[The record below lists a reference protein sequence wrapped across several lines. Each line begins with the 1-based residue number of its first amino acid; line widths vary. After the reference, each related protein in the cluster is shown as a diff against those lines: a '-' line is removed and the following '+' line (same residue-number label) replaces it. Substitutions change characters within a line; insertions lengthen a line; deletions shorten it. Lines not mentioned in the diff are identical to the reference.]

1 MLVLEP
7 CAPRWLLNTHYMAT
21 IYDVS
26 VMAGVS
32 LATVSRV
39 MNNNTKVSDK
49 TKQKVLDAMKALGYR
64 PNTIAQSLA
73 SNCSNSVGVLVS
85 QLDGPF
91 YGPMMTEIETALRT
105 ANKHVIIAAGHSDEK
120 QEKEG
125 VEFLMSR
132 GCDALILDIEAVSDD
147 YLIELSKGSTPVV
160 FINRYIDAIK
170 ERCVYL
176 ENEQGGFM
184 ATEHILSLG
193 HKDIAYISGP
203 LFKLDVRDRL
213 KGHKRALQQY
223 NIDFDDTLCIE
234 SDFKEA
240 GGCEA
245 MERLLSMNKTITAVV
260 CANDQMASGAIAVCL
275 EHGIR
280 VPDDISFIGY
290 DNIPFPQYISPKLST
305 VSNPIHEMGKMA
317 ARWVLQE
324 VYNDKEVIVES
335 SFKPE
340 LFIRSSSQAI
350 SHD

>member
-1 MLVLEP
+1 
-7 CAPRWLLNTHYMAT
+7 MAT

-49 TKQKVLDAMKALGYR
+49 TKQKVLDAMAALGYR

-91 YGPMMTEIETALRT
+91 YGPMMTEIETALRA

-132 GCDALILDIEAVSDD
+132 GCDALILDVEAVSDE
-147 YLIELSKGSTPVV
+147 YLIELSKGPTPIVL
-160 FINRYIDAIK
+160 INRYIDSIK

-176 ENEQGGFM
+176 QNELGGYM
-184 ATEHILSLG
+184 ATKHILSLG
-193 HKDIAYISGP
+193 HQHIAYISGP
-203 LFKLDVRDRL
+203 LFKLDARDRL
-213 KGHKRALQQY
+213 KGHKRALAEF
-223 NIDFDDTLCIE
+223 NVPFDPELWFE
-234 SDFKEA
+234 GNFREHGGSD
-240 GGCEA
+240 A
-245 MERLLSMNKTITAVV
+245 MEYLLSLNKPITAVV
-260 CANDQMASGAIAVCL
+260 CASDQMASGAISVCL
-275 EHGIR
+275 EKGIR

-317 ARWVLQE
+317 ARWVLQQ
-324 VYNDKEVIVES
+324 VYNDKDIHVES
-335 SFKPE
+335 SFQPE
-340 LFIRSSSQAI
+340 LFIRGSSQTL
-350 SHD
+350 SKP

>member
-1 MLVLEP
+1 
-7 CAPRWLLNTHYMAT
+7 MAT

-49 TKQKVLDAMKALGYR
+49 TKQKVLDAMESLGYR

-73 SNCSNSVGVLVS
+73 SNRSNSVGVLVS

-91 YGPMMTEIETALRT
+91 YGPMMTEIETALRS

-125 VEFLMSR
+125 VEFLLSR
-132 GCDALILDIEAVSDD
+132 GCDALILDVEAVSDE
-147 YLIELSKGSTPVV
+147 YLIELSKASTPIV
-160 FINRYIDAIK
+160 FINRYIEDIK
-170 ERCVYL
+170 DRCVYL

-193 HKDIAYISGP
+193 HKQLAYISGP

-213 KGHKRALQQY
+213 KGHKRALQKY
-223 NIDFDDTLCIE
+223 HVPFDEMLCYEGDFREL
-234 SDFKEA
+234 
-240 GGCEA
+240 GGSNA
-245 MERLLSMNKTITAVV
+245 MEHLLSLNKPITAVV
-260 CANDQMASGAIAVCL
+260 CANDQMAAGAIAVCL
-275 EHGIR
+275 EHGLR
-280 VPDDISFIGY
+280 VPEDISFIGY

-317 ARWVLQE
+317 ARWVLQQ
-324 VYNDKEVIVES
+324 VYNDKDVVIER
-335 SFKPE
+335 SFQPE
-340 LFIRSSSQAI
+340 LFIRTSTKSI
-350 SHD
+350 N

>member
-1 MLVLEP
+1 
-7 CAPRWLLNTHYMAT
+7 MAT

-49 TKQKVLDAMKALGYR
+49 TKQKVLDAMQVLGYR

-73 SNCSNSVGVLVS
+73 SNCSNSIGVLVS

-91 YGPMMTEIETALRT
+91 YGPMMTEIETVLRG
-105 ANKHVIIAAGHSDEK
+105 ANKHVIIAAGHSNEI
-120 QEKEG
+120 QEKDS
-125 VEFLMSR
+125 VDFLMSR
-132 GCDALILDIEAVSDD
+132 GCDALILDIEAVSDE
-147 YLIELSKGSTPVV
+147 YLIELSKGPTPIV

-184 ATEHILSLG
+184 ATDHILSLG

-213 KGHKRALQQY
+213 KGHKRALKQY
-223 NIDFDDTLCIE
+223 NIDFDDTLYFE

-240 GGCEA
+240 GGSEA
-245 MERLLSMNKTITAVV
+245 MEHLLSLNKPITAVV
-260 CANDQMASGAIAVCL
+260 CANDQMASGAISVCL
-275 EHGIR
+275 EHGLR
-280 VPDDISFIGY
+280 VPEDISFIGY
-290 DNIPFPQYISPKLST
+290 DNIPFPQYISPKLTT

-317 ARWVLQE
+317 ARWVLQH
-324 VYNDKEVIVES
+324 VYNDTEILVES
-335 SFKPE
+335 SFSPE
-340 LFIRSSSQAI
+340 LFIRTSTKAI
-350 SHD
+350 D

>member
-1 MLVLEP
+1 
-7 CAPRWLLNTHYMAT
+7 MAT

-49 TKQKVLDAMKALGYR
+49 TKQKVLDAMQVLGYR

-73 SNCSNSVGVLVS
+73 SNCSNSIGVLVS

-91 YGPMMTEIETALRT
+91 YGPMMTEIETVLRG
-105 ANKHVIIAAGHSDEK
+105 ANKHVIIAAGHSDEI
-120 QEKEG
+120 QEKDS
-125 VEFLMSR
+125 VDFLMSR
-132 GCDALILDIEAVSDD
+132 GCDALILDIEAVSDE
-147 YLIELSKGSTPVV
+147 YLIELSKGPTPIV

-184 ATEHILSLG
+184 ATDHILSLG

-213 KGHKRALQQY
+213 KGHKRALKQY
-223 NIDFDDTLCIE
+223 NIDFDDTLYYE

-240 GGCEA
+240 GGSEA
-245 MERLLSMNKTITAVV
+245 MEHLLSLNKPITAVV
-260 CANDQMASGAIAVCL
+260 CANDQMASGAISVCL
-275 EHGIR
+275 EHGLR
-280 VPDDISFIGY
+280 VPEDISFIGY
-290 DNIPFPQYISPKLST
+290 DNIPFPQYISPKLTT

-317 ARWVLQE
+317 ARWVLQH
-324 VYNDKEVIVES
+324 VYNDTEILVES
-335 SFKPE
+335 SFSPE
-340 LFIRSSSQAI
+340 LFIRTSTKAI
-350 SHD
+350 D

>member
-1 MLVLEP
+1 
-7 CAPRWLLNTHYMAT
+7 MAT

-39 MNNNTKVSDK
+39 MNNNTKVSDR
-49 TKQKVLDAMKALGYR
+49 TKQKVLDAMQTLGYR

-91 YGPMMTEIETALRT
+91 YGPMMTEIETALRS
-105 ANKHVIIAAGHSDEK
+105 ANKHVIIAAGHSDEA
-120 QEKEG
+120 QEKDS

-132 GCDALILDIEAVSDD
+132 GCDALILDVEAVSDD
-147 YLIELSKGSTPVV
+147 YLIELSKGPTPIVL
-160 FINRYIDAIK
+160 INRYIDAIK

-176 ENEQGGFM
+176 ENELGGFM
-184 ATEHILSLG
+184 ATDYILSLG
-193 HKDIAYISGP
+193 HTHVAYISGP

-213 KGHKRALQQY
+213 KGHKRALAQY
-223 NIDFDDTLCIE
+223 NVPFDESLHYE

-240 GGCEA
+240 GGSDA
-245 MERLLSMNKTITAVV
+245 MEHLLSLNTPITAVV
-260 CANDQMASGAIAVCL
+260 CANDQMASWAIAVCL
-275 EHGIR
+275 EHGLR

-305 VSNPIHEMGKMA
+305 VSNPINEMGKMA
-317 ARWVLQE
+317 ARWVLQQ
-324 VYNDKEVIVES
+324 VYNDQEMTVDS

-340 LFIRSSSQAI
+340 LFIRTSAKQI
-350 SHD
+350 D

>member
-1 MLVLEP
+1 
-7 CAPRWLLNTHYMAT
+7 MAT

-49 TKQKVLDAMKALGYR
+49 TKQKVLDAMQTLGYR

-91 YGPMMTEIETALRT
+91 YGPMMTEIETVLRG
-105 ANKHVIIAAGHSDEK
+105 ANKHVIIAAGHSDEV
-120 QEKEG
+120 QEKDS

-132 GCDALILDIEAVSDD
+132 GCDALILDIEAVSDE
-147 YLIELSKGSTPVV
+147 YLIELSKGSTPIV
-160 FINRYIDAIK
+160 FINRYIDSIK

-184 ATEHILSLG
+184 ATDHILSLG

-213 KGHKRALQQY
+213 KGHKRALKHY
-223 NIDFDDTLCIE
+223 GIGFDASMCIE
-234 SDFKEA
+234 SDFKED
-240 GGCEA
+240 GGSEA
-245 MERLLSMNKTITAVV
+245 MEHLLSLNKPITAVI
-260 CANDQMASGAIAVCL
+260 CANDQMASGAISVCL
-275 EHGIR
+275 EHGLR
-280 VPDDISFIGY
+280 VPEDISFIGY

-317 ARWVLQE
+317 ARWVLQH
-324 VYNDKEVIVES
+324 VYNDKETVVES
-335 SFKPE
+335 SFRPE
-340 LFIRSSSQAI
+340 LFIRTSTRAI
-350 SHD
+350 D